1 MRSRRLRAA
10 GALALAVGLAGCMTT
25 AVLVGPEKTD
35 LGQIGVG
42 KSRPEVERVLGE
54 PERRAGNVASY
65 RIYTDT
71 PSLAKGADSALEE
84 AQATMWAAIGDAV
97 MTMILVGQPVMIYD
111 YLQRRED
118 AQAMI
123 NVVYTPDD
131 RVMGLSLESAQRD
144 YVTWATAEDPRREL
158 VVLCRAAN
166 GGYPPAQYAEAMR
179 LHYGLFE
186 TAQDEARA
194 YLWLR
199 LAAFGGHPQAGIE
212 ALRMGRRLSPAERQ
226 AADDRY
232 ARFEPEPCPEPAG

>member
-35 LGQIGVG
+35 LGLIGVG

-71 PSLAKGADSALEE
+71 SSLAKGADSALEE

-131 RVMGLSLESAQRD
+131 RVMGLSLESAVVSSRRTQSLSFWNRRMLAGFNQSGP
-144 YVTWATAEDPRREL
+144 TIAKTMEQALSSTAILFSKSSPRS
-158 VVLCRAAN
+158 RASRFASKN
-166 GGYPPAQYAEAMR
+166 TAKPA
-179 LHYGLFE
+179 
-186 TAQDEARA
+186 
-194 YLWLR
+194 
-199 LAAFGGHPQAGIE
+199 
-212 ALRMGRRLSPAERQ
+212 
-226 AADDRY
+226 
-232 ARFEPEPCPEPAG
+232 